1 MFGPLAAIG
10 HGRSGFCELR
20 SRAVDNPGAGR
31 IEALNPG
38 EIEDHALRALRLRD
52 QRCGARLQ
60 PVAARDNPLARQ
72 RQDNPVA
79 AGFFGYGR
87 RSRHQALRPSRNGA
101 HIARPGYCR
110 GQFQGV
116 ARAGD
121 QGKNKPSTN
130 RRPRDRELR
139 FADKASR
146 IFHADRRTEP
156 SGLSLRRL
164 LAPFPAPQS
173 SGSSF
178 CRAGKASANQSV
190 AESPSMGR
198 QSRAGLSHAPA
209 GVKSGWRNL
218 ARPAGALPRSGTRAK
233 GPGTNGAGI
242 GDAANARDSSRQ
254 RQSGFRAPGG
264 RDNVMVAKGLSA
276 HCALSI

>member
-20 SRAVDNPGAGR
+20 SGAVDNPGAGR
-31 IEALNPG
+31 IQALNPG

-52 QRCGARLQ
+52 ERCGARLQ

-130 RRPRDRELR
+130 RRPRDRDSDSRTKRVESFMRTGARSLQDCR
-139 FADKASR
+139 FVVCSPPFPPRKAAGHRSAERAKRQR
-146 IFHADRRTEP
+146 ISQLPNHRAWAAKAAQDCRTRRP
-156 SGLSLRRL
+156 ASSLVGETL
-164 LAPFPAPQS
+164 LARQAPCPDPGRGRRDRGQTGPES
-173 SGSSF
+173 ATRGTARF
-178 CRAGKASANQSV
+178 VPPKAI
-190 AESPSMGR
+190 R
-198 QSRAGLSHAPA
+198 FSRARWTG
-209 GVKSGWRNL
+209 
-218 ARPAGALPRSGTRAK
+218 
-233 GPGTNGAGI
+233 
-242 GDAANARDSSRQ
+242 
-254 RQSGFRAPGG
+254 
-264 RDNVMVAKGLSA
+264 
-276 HCALSI
+276 